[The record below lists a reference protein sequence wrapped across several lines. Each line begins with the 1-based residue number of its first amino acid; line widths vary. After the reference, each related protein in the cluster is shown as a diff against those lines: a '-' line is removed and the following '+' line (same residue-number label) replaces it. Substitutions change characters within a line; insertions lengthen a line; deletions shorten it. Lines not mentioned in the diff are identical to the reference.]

1 MRALLWSFDCP
12 DPTLS
17 ILRDDL
23 QLLEAFGAGTAAV
36 VSPVRTIVYKE
47 SNIEIP
53 TGENAGP
60 VAEHVWNTLRD
71 IQYGIIDHPW
81 SVVI

>member
-1 MRALLWSFDCP
+1 
-12 DPTLS
+12 
-17 ILRDDL
+17 L
-23 QLLEAFGAGTAAV
+23 QLLESFGAGTAAV

-47 SNIEIP
+47 HEIEIP

-60 VAEHVWNTLRD
+60 VATHIWNTLRD
-71 IQYGIIDHPW
+71 IQYGNINHPW